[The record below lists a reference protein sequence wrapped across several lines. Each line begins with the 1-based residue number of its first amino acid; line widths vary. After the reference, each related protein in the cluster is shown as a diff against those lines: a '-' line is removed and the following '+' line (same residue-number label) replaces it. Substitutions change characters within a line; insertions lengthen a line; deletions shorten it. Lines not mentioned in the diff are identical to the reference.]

1 MPEERPD
8 EPENLDTPPPFFPM
22 DEGELSGH
30 VSADHGEPIKV
41 SVEGVYVAQSGSEVQ
56 RFVLLTDGSR
66 RLPIVIGEAET
77 YAITLPLER
86 KKHGRPMT
94 HDLMVSVMEKL
105 DVQLNRVVVDDL
117 WGSVYYAKMFLRQ
130 DGMEYEIDSR
140 PSDAIALAVRVD
152 APIFVADGIL
162 EQAGQ

>member
-1 MPEERPD
+1 MPEERPE
-8 EPENLDTPPPFFPM
+8 EPENLDTPPPFFPLG
-22 DEGELSGH
+22 EGGFAGEKG
-30 VSADHGEPIKV
+30 ADYGEPIRV
-41 SVEGVYVAQSGSEVQ
+41 NVEGVYVAQSGSEVQ
-56 RFVLLTDGSR
+56 RFVLLSDGSR

-94 HDLMVSVMEKL
+94 HDLMISILERL
-105 DVQLNRVVVDDL
+105 DVEVNRVVVDDL
-117 WGSVYYAKMFLRQ
+117 WDHVYYAKLFVRQ
-130 DGMEYEIDSR
+130 DGLEFEIDSR